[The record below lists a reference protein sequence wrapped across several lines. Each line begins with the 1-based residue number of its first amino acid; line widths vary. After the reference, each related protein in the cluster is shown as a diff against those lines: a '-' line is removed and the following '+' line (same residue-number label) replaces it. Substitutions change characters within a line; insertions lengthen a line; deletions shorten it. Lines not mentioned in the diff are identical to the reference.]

1 MKQLFLGFTCC
12 VCLFASA
19 QSSVTEIKAGSG
31 VLTVDKSDNALSIYG
46 TLHVSATTSS
56 ELTKF
61 GAQGQKGKLKFIL
74 SKNCQLTE
82 ISVVGQSPV
91 ISLDN
96 ELKQFASELH
106 QRIRQQGLD
115 HLFQF
120 DNELGFVNEDSCSD
134 NLNVIVAL
142 VLK

>member
-1 MKQLFLGFTCC
+1 MKQVLLGFTCC

-19 QSSVTEIKAGSG
+19 QTSVTEIKTPSG
-31 VLTVDKSDNALSIYG
+31 MLTVDKSDNALSISG
-46 TLHVSATTSS
+46 ILHVSAATSA

-61 GAQGQKGKLKFIL
+61 GLQNQKGKLKCIL
-74 SKNCQLTE
+74 SKNCQLTGIE
-82 ISVVGQSPV
+82 VIGQSPV
-91 ISLDN
+91 TSLDH
-96 ELKQFASELH
+96 ELKQFASDLH
-106 QRIRQQGLD
+106 QRVRQQELD

-134 NLNVIVAL
+134 NLNVIIAL

>member
-1 MKQLFLGFTCC
+1 MKQLLLGFTCC

-19 QSSVTEIKAGSG
+19 QSSVTEIKTDSG

-46 TLHVSATTSS
+46 TLSVSAATTA

-61 GAQGQKGKLKFIL
+61 GAQGQKGKLRFVL

-82 ISVVGQSPV
+82 VIVVGQSPV
-91 ISLDN
+91 TSLDR

-106 QRIRQQGLD
+106 QRVRQQDLD

-134 NLNVIVAL
+134 NLNVIINL